1 MVEVTTPPN
10 KPVADMSISEL
21 EECLEWNEQYP
32 EKWWSNKVGYSEQQD
47 RDYKNVMRLA
57 RIAQIEEELAL
68 RRKGRT
74 DECKG

>member
-1 MVEVTTPPN
+1 MTIN

-21 EECLEWNEQYP
+21 QKCLEWHEQYP
-32 EKWWSNKVGYSEQQD
+32 EKWWSNKVRYSEQQD

-68 RRKGRT
+68 RQRAQGAEK
-74 DECKG
+74 EIQ